1 MASTEEWSHELSR
14 DEWDKELDR
23 HVHDSVAEGDYS
35 TAGIAIATVGQEEA
49 MGYGN
54 DKFARA
60 ARKRHH
66 RTNLLNTR
74 QVTTNNPPASKALG
88 ISRHGCDSTGGNES
102 TYAGTCHCLE
112 PPASAGDETS
122 SQSSAGTR

>member
-49 MGYGN
+49 MGYGD

-74 QVTTNNPPASKALG
+74 LG
-88 ISRHGCDSTGGNES
+88 HNKQPSRLQSF
-102 TYAGTCHCLE
+102 
-112 PPASAGDETS
+112 GDLK
-122 SQSSAGTR
+122 TRL